1 LNNSLFLQM
10 SEDKET
16 GWRAVGG
23 AEEVRQKEIAAA
35 TTKEENDDEE
45 LQQRV
50 QARAEDLG
58 GEEASLITETEE
70 GEVIPITETKYESPS
85 KKARKT
91 RKSSKSKAAIPKK
104 DINLISMSKQLE
116 KQSRQLARTEKVIQ
130 SIQSSYNKIYRQS
143 NTMKQLYG
151 VVTQLQRQMQ
161 RQIQQR
167 QQRQR
172 TQRKKGK
179 DGITSPKK

>member
-10 SEDKET
+10 SEDEET

-91 RKSSKSKAAIPKK
+91 RKSSKKSKAATPKK
-104 DINLISMSKQLE
+104 ESKNNTNLISMSKQL
-116 KQSRQLARTEKVIQ
+116 ARIEKVIQ
-130 SIQSSYNKIYRQS
+130 SLQNSFNKIDRQS
-143 NTMKQLYG
+143 NIMKQLYG
-151 VVTQLQRQMQ
+151 IVTQLQRQIH
-161 RQIQQR
+161 RQIQQH
-167 QQRQR
+167 
-172 TQRKKGK
+172 TQNKKGN
-179 DGITSPKK
+179 DGIIITKK